1 MAAVEGGVEGGDKDG
16 SDSAGAGGA
25 LQGSFSDVA
34 AIWEQCMVGDGDH
47 VKSNRGIP

>member
-25 LQGSFSDVA
+25 LQGSFFRCCCYMGA
-34 AIWEQCMVGDGDH
+34 MYGW
-47 VKSNRGIP
+47 